1 MRFVFIALAL
11 AIPAFA
17 ADKPNIL
24 WLTFEDS
31 SPHLGCYGDPEAV
44 TPNMD
49 ALAKEGLRYQ
59 RAWSN
64 APVCAPA
71 RTCIISGRWVPANGA
86 EHMRSEVPM
95 PEGMKMF
102 PELLREAG
110 YYCTNNAKED
120 YNLTKSDNVWDE
132 SSGKAHWKNRK
143 NGQPFF
149 AVFNHEGTHESKI
162 RARPHTLI
170 HDAAKVVVP
179 RYMPDTPE
187 VRHDWAQH
195 FDNVTTV
202 DGQIAAKIKEMR
214 EAGLGDDTIIFCFS
228 DHGTGMPRSKR
239 WPYDSGLRVPFIVY
253 FPEKWKHLAPK
264 DYKADGVSERLISF
278 IDLAPTVLSIAGIK
292 PPEYLHGRA
301 FAGAHPGEDRGLAF
315 GFRGRMDERI
325 DCTRSVTDG
334 RFIYIRHFMPHLPEG
349 QHVNYMFEQAT
360 TRTWFDLFKE
370 GRLNEYQE
378 AFWKEK
384 HQEELY
390 DLQRDP
396 WETDNLVFD
405 QGQAYLVKK
414 QLLAA
419 ALTQFMTETRDL
431 GIVPEAMRLQSA
443 KGGTPVTT
451 YATETSLP
459 YAEVLSS
466 ALMASDRSHP
476 DPRALEPLLR
486 NPAGE
491 VRYWGAVGCLMRGQD
506 AIQGNH
512 ELLKGLLKDTG
523 ASVRIA
529 AAEGLALH
537 SDEAGKAEAWKVL
550 LASANA
556 LNGSSIEATEALNA
570 IDRLGDAAKPY
581 VAELA
586 ALPTRAPE
594 SSPARIREYPLRLLQ
609 YMAGRLGFEPP
620 KGEPKTKGRK
630 GGKKQ

>member
-1 MRFVFIALAL
+1 MRFVLIALAL
-11 AIPAFA
+11 AFPAFA

-71 RTCIISGRWVPANGA
+71 RTCIISGRWAPGNGA
-86 EHMRSEVPM
+86 EHMRSEVPLA
-95 PEGMKMF
+95 EGMKMF

-132 SSGKAHWKNRK
+132 SSGKAHWRNRK
-143 NGQPFF
+143 DSQPFF

-162 RARPHTLI
+162 RAKPHTLI
-170 HDAAKVVVP
+170 HDPAKVVVP

-195 FDNVTTV
+195 FDNLTTV
-202 DGQIAAKIKEMR
+202 DAQIAAKIKEMR
-214 EAGLGDDTIIFCFS
+214 DAGLGDDTIIFCFS

-301 FAGAHPGEDRGLAF
+301 FAGAHPGEDRGMAF

-349 QHVNYMFEQAT
+349 QHVNYMFEQAS
-360 TRTWFDLFKE
+360 TRVWFDLFKE

-378 AFWKEK
+378 AFWKPK

-390 DLQRDP
+390 DLQKDP
-396 WETDNLVFD
+396 WETENLIFD

-414 QLLAA
+414 QVMEVALA
-419 ALTQFMTETRDL
+419 QFMMETRDL
-431 GIVPEAMRLQSA
+431 GIVPEALRLQSA
-443 KGGTPVTT
+443 NGSSPVAT
-451 YATETSLP
+451 YSKDDALP
-459 YAEVLSS
+459 YAEVLKH
-466 ALMASDRSHP
+466 AMLASDRSQL
-476 DPRALEPLLR
+476 DPSALEPMLR
-486 NPAGE
+486 SPLPE
-491 VRYWGAVGCLMRGQD
+491 VRYWGALGSVMRGEN
-506 AIQGNH
+506 AIKANQG
-512 ELLKGLLKDTG
+512 LLAGLLKDKG
-523 ASVRIA
+523 SSVRIA
-529 AAEGLALH
+529 VAEALAAYGSET
-537 SDEAGKAEAWKVL
+537 EKAESWKVL

-556 LNGSSIEATEALNA
+556 ANGSSIEAAEALNV

-586 ALPTRAPE
+586 AMPTKAPE
-594 SSPARIREYPLRLLQ
+594 SSPARTREYPVRLLQ
-609 YMAGRLGFEPP
+609 YLGEKLGFEAP
-620 KGEPKTKGRK
+620 KGEPKKGKGRK
-630 GGKKQ
+630 KGP